1 MYSFHLKTEKVGGK
15 MLELQDICFS
25 RDNKQILKN
34 VNLKIEDNK
43 MIVITGPNGSGKST
57 LAKIIMGIETPDS
70 GKIIFDG
77 EDITNL
83 SITERAK
90 KGIGFAF
97 QQPVR
102 FKGLTVK
109 DLIEISAGNSIKV
122 CDACDVLADV
132 GLCAQEYINREINSG
147 LSGGELKRIEIAMLA
162 AKKSKLTIF
171 DEPEAGIDLWS
182 FNNLISV
189 FEKMH
194 DDIKGSIVIIS
205 HQERILNIAD
215 EIVLV
220 SNGKVEKHGPK
231 EEMLPQ
237 IFGKIKPCHKMKE
250 VEK

>member
-1 MYSFHLKTEKVGGK
+1 
-15 MLELQDICFS
+15 MLELKDICFS
-25 RDNKQILKN
+25 RDNKNILKN
-34 VNLKIEDNK
+34 VNLTIDNNK
-43 MIVITGPNGSGKST
+43 LIVITGPNGSGKST
-57 LAKIIMGIETPDS
+57 LAKIIMGIEKPDS
-70 GKIIFDG
+70 GQIIFDG
-77 EDITNL
+77 KDITNL

-122 CDACDVLADV
+122 CDACDILADV
-132 GLCAQEYINREINSG
+132 GLCAQEYLNREVNAG

-194 DDIKGSIVIIS
+194 KDIKGSIVIIS
-205 HQERILNIAD
+205 HQERILDIAD
-215 EIVLV
+215 EIVLIK
-220 SNGKVEKHGPK
+220 NGKVVAQGSRDKMLSKILEKTK
-231 EEMLPQ
+231 A
-237 IFGKIKPCHKMKE
+237 CHKVNNREKCSKGGAE
-250 VEK
+250 V

>member
-1 MYSFHLKTEKVGGK
+1 
-15 MLELQDICFS
+15 MLELKNICFT
-25 RDNKQILKN
+25 RDNKKILNN
-34 VNLKIEDNK
+34 VNLKLENNK
-43 MIVITGPNGSGKST
+43 MVVITGPNGSGKST
-57 LAKIIMGIETPDS
+57 LAKIIMGIEKPDS
-70 GKIIFDG
+70 GEIIFDSKN
-77 EDITNL
+77 ITEL

-90 KGIGFAF
+90 MVIGFAF
-97 QQPVR
+97 QQPVK

-109 DLIEISAGNSIKV
+109 DLIEISAGDSIKI
-122 CDACDVLADV
+122 CDACDILADV
-132 GLCAQEYINREINSG
+132 GLCAQEYLNREVNSG

-215 EIVLV
+215 EIVLI

-237 IFGKIKPCHKMKE
+237 IFGKIKPCHKIENKDKCNKE
-250 VEK
+250 

>member
-1 MYSFHLKTEKVGGK
+1 
-15 MLELQDICFS
+15 MLELIDICFS
-25 RDNKQILKN
+25 RDNKNILKD
-34 VNLKIEDNK
+34 VNLKIDNNK

-77 EDITNL
+77 EDITKL

-132 GLCAQEYINREINSG
+132 GLCAQEYLNREINSG

-194 DDIKGSIVIIS
+194 NDIKGSIVIIS

-237 IFGKIKPCHKMKE
+237 IFGKIRPCHKMKE
-250 VEK
+250 VTI

>member
-1 MYSFHLKTEKVGGK
+1 

-25 RDNKQILKN
+25 RDNKNILKN
-34 VNLKIEDNK
+34 VNLKIDDNK
-43 MIVITGPNGSGKST
+43 MVVITGPNGSGKST
-57 LAKIIMGIETPDS
+57 LAKIIMGIENPDS

-77 EDITNL
+77 KDITNM
-83 SITERAK
+83 SITDRAK
-90 KGIGFAF
+90 AGIGFAF

-132 GLCAQEYINREINSG
+132 GLCAQEYLNREVNGG